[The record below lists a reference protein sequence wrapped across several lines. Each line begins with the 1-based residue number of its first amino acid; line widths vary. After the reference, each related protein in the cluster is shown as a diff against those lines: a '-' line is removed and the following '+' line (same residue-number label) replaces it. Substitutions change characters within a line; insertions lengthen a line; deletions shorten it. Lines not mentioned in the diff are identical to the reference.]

1 MPSVWCLIRTEDD
14 AVLSDE
20 SPLWD
25 VANFVGVT
33 GEPDNLPVAIVLML
47 VVWARSLHF
56 VELA

>member
-1 MPSVWCLIRTEDD
+1 MPSVWCLIRAEDD

-20 SPLWD
+20 SSLWD

-33 GEPDNLPVAIVLML
+33 GEPDNLSVAIVLML
-47 VVWARSLHF
+47 FVWARSLRF